1 MQDITENRQEET
13 PVTEEVTQEVVQE
26 SEGTQEPV
34 VEQSEQEQTEK
45 SVKRNNFAE
54 LRQAKEAAERERDA
68 YLNRLKQIENSK
80 SSTSKE
86 KSPEIGDDDLA
97 EGRHLKELRREL
109 DEYKKEVAQTTNE
122 ARIRSQYPDFDSV
135 VNQKTIEKLRL
146 AYPELASTIGSS
158 ADMYNQAVSAY
169 TLIKKLGIYDGQNHD
184 LAKQTVEKNSGKPR
198 PLSSV
203 SPQQGD
209 SPLSQ
214 ANAFANGLTPELKK
228 NLYKEM
234 IDARKRM

>member
-1 MQDITENRQEET
+1 MTDITETTQEET
-13 PVTEEVTQEVVQE
+13 PVTEEVTQVETPVEE
-26 SEGTQEPV
+26 SSAQPAEPP
-34 VEQSEQEQTEK
+34 
-45 SVKRNNFAE
+45 VKQNNFAE
-54 LRQAKEAAERERDA
+54 LRQAKEAVEKERDA
-68 YLNRLKQIENSK
+68 YLNRLKQLENSK
-80 SSTSKE
+80 QPKTKE
-86 KSPEIGDDDLA
+86 KAPEIGDDDLA
-97 EGRHLKELRREL
+97 EGRHLKALREEL
-109 DEYKKEVAQTTNE
+109 DEYKKEVAQATNE
-122 ARIRSQYPDFDSV
+122 SRIRSQYPDFDTV
-135 VNQKTIEKLRL
+135 VNQKTIEQLRV

-158 ADMYNQAVSAY
+158 GNMYNQAVSAY
-169 TLIKKLGIYDGQNHD
+169 TLIKKLGIYDGQDHD
-184 LAKQTVEKNSGKPR
+184 AAKQAVEKNSGKPR

>member
-1 MQDITENRQEET
+1 MQDILEAPQEET
-13 PVTEEVTQEVVQE
+13 PVTEEVTQVEDVQAA
-26 SEGTQEPV
+26 
-34 VEQSEQEQTEK
+34 EQASPEQAVQK
-45 SVKRNNFAE
+45 NNFAE

-80 SSTSKE
+80 QEVPKV
-86 KSPEIGDDDLA
+86 KDPEIGDDDLA
-97 EGRHLKELRREL
+97 EGRHLKALRKEL
-109 DEYKKEVAQTTNE
+109 DEYKREVTQTTNE
-122 ARIRSQYPDFDSV
+122 ARVRSQYPDFDTV
-135 VNQKTIEKLRL
+135 VNAKTIDQLRL
-146 AYPELASTIGSS
+146 AYPELANTIGSS
-158 ADMYNQAVSAY
+158 GNVYNQAVSAY
-169 TLIKKLGIYDGQNHD
+169 TMIKKLGIYDGQNHD
-184 LAKQTVEKNSGKPR
+184 SAKQAVEKNSGKPR

-234 IDARKRM
+234 IEARKRM

>member
-1 MQDITENRQEET
+1 MQDILETPQEET
-13 PVTEEVTQEVVQE
+13 PVTEEVTQVEDVQAAE
-26 SEGTQEPV
+26 QAQPEPAV
-34 VEQSEQEQTEK
+34 QK
-45 SVKRNNFAE
+45 NNFAE

-80 SSTSKE
+80 QDAPKV
-86 KSPEIGDDDLA
+86 KDPEIGDDDLA
-97 EGRHLKELRREL
+97 EGRHLKALRKEL
-109 DEYKKEVAQTTNE
+109 DEYKKEVTQTTNE
-122 ARIRSQYPDFDSV
+122 ARVRAQYPDFDTI
-135 VNQKTIEKLRL
+135 VNAKTIDQLRL

-158 ADMYNQAVSAY
+158 GNMYNQAVSAY
-169 TLIKKLGIYDGQNHD
+169 TMIKKLGIYDGQNHD
-184 LAKQTVEKNSGKPR
+184 SAKQAVEKNSGKPR

-234 IDARKRM
+234 IEARKRM